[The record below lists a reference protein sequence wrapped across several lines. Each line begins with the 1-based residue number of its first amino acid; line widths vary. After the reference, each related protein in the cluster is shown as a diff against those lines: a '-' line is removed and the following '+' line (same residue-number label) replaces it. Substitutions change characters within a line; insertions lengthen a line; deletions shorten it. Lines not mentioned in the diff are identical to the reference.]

1 MHLLCTIPSSQ
12 INECIFLFPDY
23 YESYY
28 FKGKLLFKQKFYSQ
42 AIQVLNQAE
51 LFNSSKKEIKYLIAE
66 CYRSL
71 GQRSKA
77 LQYYEPNITTIS
89 LKNVKHAIEYGSLL
103 IQCDR
108 IDQAL
113 KKLECCKQLLDS
125 SQQFQKQKISLSY
138 YLGLIYYMKCN
149 FDVIQRITR
158 AVS

>member
-1 MHLLCTIPSSQ
+1 
-12 INECIFLFPDY
+12 LFPDY

-28 FKGKLLFKQKFYSQ
+28 FKGKLLFKQKFYSE

-77 LQYYEPNITTIS
+77 LQYYEPNITTVS

-103 IQCDR
+103 I
-108 IDQAL
+108 
-113 KKLECCKQLLDS
+113 
-125 SQQFQKQKISLSY
+125 
-138 YLGLIYYMKCN
+138 
-149 FDVIQRITR
+149 
-158 AVS
+158 